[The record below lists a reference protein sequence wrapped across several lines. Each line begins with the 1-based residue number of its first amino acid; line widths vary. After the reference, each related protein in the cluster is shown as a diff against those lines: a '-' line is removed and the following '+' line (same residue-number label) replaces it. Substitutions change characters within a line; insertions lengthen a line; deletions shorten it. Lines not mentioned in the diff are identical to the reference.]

1 MLIRERLEVE
11 ALEEELKLRL
21 LDLAKSSRGEKNRK
35 ITYYLKIAT
44 EFFFIDF
51 FFQLMNCLKNYVPVE
66 VDDLEEELE
75 LRLLDINKS
84 SCCRECK

>member
-84 SCCRECK
+84 CCRECK